1 MRRLLLLTLMLLS
14 LSACAAPAEVEEKEP
29 SAPPLQEAPEKPAPV
44 EVSPEEEVPVE
55 KVPSED
61 HVLLTLEAP
70 LADGRTLTLEA
81 VGKRLDEY
89 SVGVREVR
97 VYDGDGLLQTI
108 RAQEGVE
115 HFWGDSDGGIV
126 PEYTDCWSPEETME
140 VLDLN
145 FDGNTDFGLFGWPAN
160 NTIPYYYWMWD
171 PEAEQYQYAFVLQGV
186 SVDSDK
192 RELKA
197 SFRLSVA
204 KQELDYYRPDE
215 TGALCLI
222 RSEIDNWEVSGVDD
236 RPATET
242 WVPAPDQRLRPGA
255 RDWSY
260 LTLVRR
266 ELPIREFHDDGTISN
281 YTEIWERID
290 GELQLTG
297 REEYTDENQP

>member
-1 MRRLLLLTLMLLS
+1 
-14 LSACAAPAEVEEKEP
+14 
-29 SAPPLQEAPEKPAPV
+29 
-44 EVSPEEEVPVE
+44 
-55 KVPSED
+55 
-61 HVLLTLEAP
+61 
-70 LADGRTLTLEA
+70 
-81 VGKRLDEY
+81 
-89 SVGVREVR
+89 
-97 VYDGDGLLQTI
+97 
-108 RAQEGVE
+108 
-115 HFWGDSDGGIV
+115 
-126 PEYTDCWSPEETME
+126 ME